1 MLATKEMAR
10 KAVAGELS
18 IDPSRGKSGAIG
30 PCRVLLRRNLHT
42 IGVSLDGTTIG
53 DALLTLDY
61 CVATT
66 NGARETL
73 SRCDG
78 ASAPRKTS
86 RPRLAG
92 STSRRGKLSARQ
104 LHPQCSSQLECDKSQ
119 KK

>member
-53 DALLTLDY
+53 DAAAYSGLL
-61 CVATT
+61 
-66 NGARETL
+66 
-73 SRCDG
+73 RCNNQW
-78 ASAPRKTS
+78 SAKDTFALRWGFCS
-86 RPRLAG
+86 AENEQVRVAG
-92 STSRRGKLSARQ
+92 SINRWSKLSSRQ
-104 LHPQCSSQLECDKSQ
+104 LRPAVLIRA
-119 KK
+119 

>member
-53 DALLTLDY
+53 DAAAYSGLLRCNNQWSAKNTFAVRWRFGPAENEQAPIGWSAIALQK
-61 CVATT
+61 CF
-66 NGARETL
+66 
-73 SRCDG
+73 SR
-78 ASAPRKTS
+78 SI
-86 RPRLAG
+86 
-92 STSRRGKLSARQ
+92 
-104 LHPQCSSQLECDKSQ
+104 
-119 KK
+119 